1 MPDFEIVSTMVP
13 KGDQPQAI
21 EKLAERILRGE
32 RFSTLLGVTG
42 SGKTFTMAH
51 VIARVKKPTLVITHN
66 KTLAAQLYAEFRDFF
81 PKNAVHY
88 FVSYYDYYQP
98 EAYIPQRDIYIE
110 KDADINE
117 DIDRLR
123 LAATSALLSR
133 RDVVVVASVSCIYGL
148 GSPEDYREMTVP
160 LRKGD
165 RLDRHTLARRLVDVQ
180 YERSDGALERGRFRV
195 RGDTVEV
202 RPSYLETA
210 LRVEFDGD
218 RVARLSEIHAV
229 SGGTL
234 AEAEAFT
241 IYPAKH
247 FVMPEEKINRAL
259 YTIELELEERLKE
272 LQAQGKLL
280 EAQRLKARTKYDLE
294 LLREV
299 GYCKGIENYS
309 RHLSGRRPGEPPATL
324 LDYFPK
330 DFLCIVDES
339 HATLPQLHGMYN
351 GDRSRK
357 QTLVDYGFRL
367 PSALDNRPLRFEE
380 WEAKVPQVLFV
391 SATPSA
397 HELKACGGEVVE
409 QIIRPTG
416 LVDPEIEVRP
426 ARGQVPDL
434 LKEIRVRAERRER
447 VLVTTLTKRLAEELS
462 AFLQEEGI
470 RGKYLHSEIETLE
483 RVEILRQLR
492 EGKYDV
498 LVGVNLLREGLDLP
512 EVTLVAILDA
522 DKEGFLRSE
531 TSIIQTV
538 GRTARNVNGR
548 VLLYADQVTESMR
561 RAIAETERR
570 RRLQLEYNARHGI
583 TPQTIQK
590 EIRRGV
596 EEVLRARRT
605 AAEAVG
611 LDEAGLDRAEAI
623 AALEKEMYAAAE
635 RLDFERAA
643 ELRDAI
649 RRLSGQEAAGG
660 GAGGP
665 RRRGRG
671 ARVRRG

>member
-1 MPDFEIVSTMVP
+1 MPDFEIVSEMVP
-13 KGDQPQAI
+13 RGDQPQAI
-21 EKLAERILRGE
+21 EKLSERILRGE

-51 VIARVKKPTLVITHN
+51 VIARVRKPTLVITHN

-81 PKNAVHY
+81 PRNAVHY

-133 RDVVVVASVSCIYGL
+133 RDVVIVASVSCIYGL

-165 RLDRHTLARRLVDVQ
+165 RLDRHAFARRLVDVQ

-218 RVARLSEIHAV
+218 SVVRLSEVHAV

-234 AEAEAFT
+234 AEYDEFV

-259 YTIELELEERLKE
+259 YSIEVELEERLKE

-330 DFLCIVDES
+330 DFLCVVDES

-434 LKEIRVRAERRER
+434 VREIRARAERRER

-462 AFLQEEGI
+462 SFLQEEGI
-470 RGKYLHSEIETLE
+470 KGKYLHSEIETLE

-512 EVTLVAILDA
+512 EVSLVAILDA

-548 VLLYADQVTESMR
+548 VILYADQVTESMR
-561 RAIAETERR
+561 RAIRETERR
-570 RRLQLEYNARHGI
+570 RAIQLEYNARHGI
-583 TPQTIQK
+583 TPQTIRK

-605 AAEAVG
+605 EAQAAG
-611 LDEAGLDRAEAI
+611 LDEAGLDRAEAV
-623 AALEKEMYAAAE
+623 AELEKEMYAAAE

-649 RRLSGQEAAGG
+649 RRLSGQEAASGG
-660 GAGGP
+660 GA
-665 RRRGRG
+665 RRRGRPRP
-671 ARVRRG
+671 RVRGTS